1 MCGEQK
7 KLCWVYDDDDDEKKR
22 ILFLFTKQNA
32 SFYR

>member
-7 KLCWVYDDDDDEKKR
+7 KLCWVYDDNDEKKR